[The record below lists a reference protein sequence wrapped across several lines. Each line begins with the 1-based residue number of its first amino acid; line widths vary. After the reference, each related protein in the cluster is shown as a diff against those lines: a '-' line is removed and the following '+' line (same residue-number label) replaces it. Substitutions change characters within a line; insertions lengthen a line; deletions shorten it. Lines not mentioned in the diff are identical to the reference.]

1 MERLKIGYIIGKFM
15 YKKESE
21 QKTIRIRNLKILENE
36 GLLTRDQIYMILS
49 KKAYVSKLR
58 SNEWVFG
65 IKGNFK
71 L

>member
-1 MERLKIGYIIGKFM
+1 MERLKIGYIIGRFM
-15 YKKESE
+15 YEKESE

>member
-1 MERLKIGYIIGKFM
+1 MERLRTGYIIGRFM

-49 KKAYVSKLR
+49 KKAYISELR